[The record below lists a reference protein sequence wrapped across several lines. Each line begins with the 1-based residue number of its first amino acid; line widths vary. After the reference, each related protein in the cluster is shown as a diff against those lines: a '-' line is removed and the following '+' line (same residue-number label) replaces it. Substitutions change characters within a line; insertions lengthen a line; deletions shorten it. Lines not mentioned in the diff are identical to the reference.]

1 MILVGLTGKKSSGKD
16 TVAQA
21 LIDEGKRTGMTV
33 VRRGFAD
40 SLKLSVCRLFH
51 PEYTLEEAVAWAD
64 ALKSQQLGTVTMFMP
79 QNERDVPEQVKITGR
94 ELLQRYGTEAHRDVF
109 GFDFWADQLL
119 PMGRVDGP
127 GTPTWE
133 SEWQFAHGL
142 DEIIDV
148 AVVSDVRFENEA
160 SRICVLG
167 GDVICVERP
176 RLDDGDAHVSEVPIE
191 SRYIAQTI
199 PNDGTIEELRAKASL
214 LLHYA

>member
-21 LIDEGKRTGMTV
+21 LIDEGKRTGLTV

-40 SLKLSVCRLFH
+40 SLKSSVCRLFH

-109 GFDFWADQLL
+109 GFDFWVDQLL
-119 PMGRVDGP
+119 PMGHGLA
-127 GTPTWE
+127 TWE

-148 AVVSDVRFENEA
+148 AIVSDVRFENEA
-160 SRICVLG
+160 SRICALG
-167 GDVICVERP
+167 GYVIRVERHG
-176 RLDDGDAHVSEVPIE
+176 LDDGDAHASEVPVE

-199 PNDGTIEELRAKASL
+199 PNDGTIDELRVKAAL
-214 LLHYA
+214 LLHHV